1 MVSILERLERVR
13 KTGSDKYVARCPA
26 HADKSPSLSVREMSD
41 GRVLIHCFGGCET
54 ADVLAAVGLTFR
66 DVMPERVGDFP
77 RARPAFTATDALR
90 ALAREA
96 GIVAIAV
103 ADLNDGKA
111 FDDADK
117 SRIAVAAGRITSALE
132 FVYGD

>member
-1 MVSILERLERVR
+1 MVSILERLDGVR
-13 KTGSDKYVARCPA
+13 KTGGDKYVARCPA

-41 GRVLIHCFGGCET
+41 GRVLIHCFAGCET
-54 ADVLAAVGLTFR
+54 EAVLSAVGLTFR

-77 RARPAFTATDALR
+77 RMRPAFTATDALR

-96 GIVAIAV
+96 GVVAIAA

-111 FDDADK
+111 FTDEDK
-117 SRIAVAAGRITSALE
+117 SRIATASGRISAALE
-132 FVYGD
+132 FVYGS